1 MKHICCRV
9 YYKIVLIL
17 IAAGFSACKQEL
29 ISNPEQYARLYI
41 VQAGT
46 YPAVRTFIMKD
57 EVQTIDIAAARGG
70 IADTGQDIDVTFK
83 VDNALIQDFNEKN
96 NTAYAALPEG
106 SYELEK
112 TSATIRKGER
122 VTSPL
127 KIRLKTLGTLVAFKQ
142 YLLPVSL
149 SADAAV
155 NEDLKTAYFLIE
167 GQREGINIRVMSLDK
182 GAAVTNLNT
191 VADVIKANNPDL
203 LLVKA
208 MDINTLR
215 SGKVDQVTALS
226 QLIGMPNYLFATSI
240 ASFDG
245 GTYGCAVF
253 SKYPIVKNDT
263 YILPTGDT
271 NAEKGPLGVITVQVN
286 DNNKLVFAG
295 TQLNSNAT
303 RRAAQLPELLRII
316 QTYNT
321 DPLILAG
328 NFNDTPPA
336 GSVYAGLAG
345 IGMNFPCT
353 SCPPNNPAANPTAYS
368 DFMLYKT
375 ADRFRVQSYTVGST
389 TTSTH
394 LPVIT
399 QFTLYY

>member
-57 EVQTIDIAAARGG
+57 EVQTIDVAAARGG

-83 VDNALIQDFNEKN
+83 VDNTLIQGFNEKN
-96 NTAYAALPEG
+96 NTTYAALPEG

-112 TSATIRKGER
+112 TSARIRKGER

-155 NEDLKTAYFLIE
+155 NEDLRTAYFLIE

-182 GAAVTNLNT
+182 GSTVTNLT
-191 VADVIKANNPDL
+191 AVADVIKAGNPDL

-208 MDINTLR
+208 MDINTVR

-271 NAEKGPLGVITVQVN
+271 NTEKGPLGVITVQVN

-375 ADRFRVQSYTVGST
+375 ADRFRVQSYTVGIT

>member
-1 MKHICCRV
+1 MKHICCKV
-9 YYKIVLIL
+9 YYKILLIL

-29 ISNPEQYARLYI
+29 ISNPDQYARLYI
-41 VQAGT
+41 VQAST
-46 YPAVRTFIMKD
+46 YPAPRTFIMKN
-57 EVQTIDIAAARGG
+57 EVQTIDVAAALGG
-70 IADTGQDIDVTFK
+70 INDAGQDIGVQFK
-83 VDNALIQDFNEKN
+83 VDNSLVRDFNEKN
-96 NTAYAALPEG
+96 STAYAVLPDG

-122 VTSPL
+122 TTAPL
-127 KIRLKTLGTLVAFKQ
+127 KIRLKTLGALEAFKQ

-149 SADAAV
+149 SADVAV
-155 NEDLKTAYFLIE
+155 NEGLRTAYFLVE

-182 GAAVTNLNT
+182 GSTVTNLNA
-191 VADVIKANNPDL
+191 VADVIKASNPDL

-208 MDINTLR
+208 MDINTVR
-215 SGKVDQVTALS
+215 SGKVDQVTVLS
-226 QLIGMPNYLFATSI
+226 QLTGMPNYLFATSI

-253 SKYPIVKNDT
+253 SKYPIVKNET

-271 NAEKGPLGVITVQVN
+271 NTEKGPLGVITVQVN
-286 DNNKLVFAG
+286 DKNKLVFAG
-295 TQLNSNAT
+295 TQLNSNAA
-303 RRAAQLPELLRII
+303 RRAAQLPELLRIM
-316 QTYNT
+316 QTYTT

-345 IGMNFPCT
+345 IGMSFPCT
-353 SCPPNNPAANPTAYS
+353 SCPPNNPATNPNAYS